1 MSENKNVKLKYFG
14 IPKLLPFVKP
24 YKKIMISM
32 IIMGALSS
40 LIDSIYPLFNQYAL
54 NHFIALKTTDTLV
67 PFIIVYIVILI
78 VFVILN
84 FVSTTWAGKIEM
96 SVNRDLRNASFNHL
110 QELSFSYFNQN
121 NVGYV
126 HARVM
131 SDTGRIGQL
140 VSWDM
145 MDMVWQGSYL
155 LFVLINMA
163 LINIHLAM
171 YIMLIIPFAV
181 ILIIFF
187 QKKLVALN
195 RKIREIN
202 SKITSNFNEGIT
214 GAKSIKTLVVEN
226 KINHD
231 FDVDSDDMEKTSVL
245 AGRYS
250 ALFSSLVTMLSSIT
264 LAIILWKGGMINQE
278 GIIMIGTLSVFMTY
292 ALNMLEPIQSIVGGI
307 ARLIAIQVNIERFT
321 TLLETQ
327 SDVADRAEV
336 VEKYGDTFHP
346 KKENWETLYGD
357 VEFKDVSFKYPDGNE
372 MVLEHFD
379 LKVPQGTNVAIV
391 GETGAGKSTLVNLVC
406 RFFEPTYGQ
415 VLIDGKDARDRS
427 QLWLHS
433 NIGYVLQTP
442 HLFSGTVRDN
452 LRYGKPDATDE
463 EIWKALKLVNAEFV
477 IDKMDKGLDSEVG
490 EGGDM
495 LSTGE
500 KQLISFARAILADP
514 KILVLDE
521 ATASIDTLTEKAIQD
536 AIFTVIKGRT
546 SFVIAHRLSTIVDA
560 DVILVVKDGK
570 IIERGKHAELMQA
583 HGYYYDLYTRQYE
596 EMVTNTVSEIA

>member
-54 NHFIALKTTDTLV
+54 NHFIALKTTDTIV

-187 QKKLVALN
+187 QKKLP
-195 RKIREIN
+195 
-202 SKITSNFNEGIT
+202 
-214 GAKSIKTLVVEN
+214 
-226 KINHD
+226 
-231 FDVDSDDMEKTSVL
+231 
-245 AGRYS
+245 
-250 ALFSSLVTMLSSIT
+250 
-264 LAIILWKGGMINQE
+264 W
-278 GIIMIGTLSVFMTY
+278 
-292 ALNMLEPIQSIVGGI
+292 
-307 ARLIAIQVNIERFT
+307 
-321 TLLETQ
+321 
-327 SDVADRAEV
+327 
-336 VEKYGDTFHP
+336 
-346 KKENWETLYGD
+346 
-357 VEFKDVSFKYPDGNE
+357 
-372 MVLEHFD
+372 
-379 LKVPQGTNVAIV
+379 
-391 GETGAGKSTLVNLVC
+391 
-406 RFFEPTYGQ
+406 
-415 VLIDGKDARDRS
+415 
-427 QLWLHS
+427 
-433 NIGYVLQTP
+433 
-442 HLFSGTVRDN
+442 
-452 LRYGKPDATDE
+452 
-463 EIWKALKLVNAEFV
+463 
-477 IDKMDKGLDSEVG
+477 
-490 EGGDM
+490 
-495 LSTGE
+495 
-500 KQLISFARAILADP
+500 
-514 KILVLDE
+514 
-521 ATASIDTLTEKAIQD
+521 
-536 AIFTVIKGRT
+536 
-546 SFVIAHRLSTIVDA
+546 
-560 DVILVVKDGK
+560 
-570 IIERGKHAELMQA
+570 
-583 HGYYYDLYTRQYE
+583 
-596 EMVTNTVSEIA
+596 

>member
-32 IIMGALSS
+32 IIVGALSS

-54 NHFIALKTTDTLV
+54 NHFIALKTTDTIV
-67 PFIIVYIVILI
+67 PFIIAYIVILVI
-78 VFVILN
+78 FVILN

-264 LAIILWKGGMINQE
+264 LAIILWKGGLINQE

-336 VEKYGDTFHP
+336 IEKYGDTFHP

-500 KQLISFARAILADP
+500 KQLLSFARAILADP

-570 IIERGKHAELMQA
+570 IIERGKHAELMHA

>member
-54 NHFIALKTTDTLV
+54 NHFIALKTTDTIV
-67 PFIIVYIVILI
+67 PFIIAYIVILI

-264 LAIILWKGGMINQE
+264 LAIILWKGGMINRE

-327 SDVADRAEV
+327 SDVADRTEV
-336 VEKYGDTFHP
+336 IEKYGDTFHP
-346 KKENWETLYGD
+346 KKENWEALHGD

-570 IIERGKHAELMQA
+570 IIERGKHAELMHA

>member
-54 NHFIALKTTDTLV
+54 NHFIALKTTDTIV

-202 SKITSNFNEGIT
+202 SKITSNFNEGII

-327 SDVADRAEV
+327 SDVADRTEV
-336 VEKYGDTFHP
+336 IEKYGDTFHP
-346 KKENWETLYGD
+346 KKENWEALHGD

-406 RFFEPTYGQ
+406 RFFEPTFGQ

-570 IIERGKHAELMQA
+570 IIERGKHAELMHA

>member
-54 NHFIALKTTDTLV
+54 NHFIALKTTDTIV

-84 FVSTTWAGKIEM
+84 FVSTTWSGKIEM

-278 GIIMIGTLSVFMTY
+278 GIIMIGTLSVCMTY

>member
-54 NHFIALKTTDTLV
+54 NHFIALKTTDTIV

-327 SDVADRAEV
+327 SDVADRVEV

-500 KQLISFARAILADP
+500 KQLISFARAILANP

-570 IIERGKHAELMQA
+570 IIERGKHTELMQA

>member
-54 NHFIALKTTDTLV
+54 NHFIALKTTDTIV
-67 PFIIVYIVILI
+67 PFIIAYIVILI

-336 VEKYGDTFHP
+336 IEKYGDTFHP
-346 KKENWETLYGD
+346 KKENWEALHGD

-570 IIERGKHAELMQA
+570 IIERGKHAELMHA

>member
-54 NHFIALKTTDTLV
+54 NHFIALKTTDTIV

-264 LAIILWKGGMINQE
+264 LAIILWKGGMINQK

-327 SDVADRAEV
+327 SDVADRVEV

-500 KQLISFARAILADP
+500 KQLISFARAILANP

-583 HGYYYDLYTRQYE
+583 QGYYYDLYTRQYE

>member
-54 NHFIALKTTDTLV
+54 NHFIALKTTDTIV

-327 SDVADRAEV
+327 SDVADRVEV

-570 IIERGKHAELMQA
+570 IIERGKHTELMQA

-596 EMVTNTVSEIA
+596 EMVTDTVSEIA

>member
-54 NHFIALKTTDTLV
+54 NHFIALKTTDTIVL
-67 PFIIVYIVILI
+67 FIIVYIVILI

-327 SDVADRAEV
+327 SDVADRVEV

>member
-54 NHFIALKTTDTLV
+54 NHFIALKTTDTFV
-67 PFIIVYIVILI
+67 PYIIVYIVILI

-327 SDVADRAEV
+327 SDVADRVEV

-495 LSTGE
+495 LSAGE

-570 IIERGKHAELMQA
+570 IIERGKHTELMQA